1 MGDADSTVV
10 DGDIVLKPRALLF
23 QSISKGEP
31 MRNVIVGFILLA
43 MAFKMDETAPRSN
56 VLSSLVQTERSFA
69 KACQAKGIRASFL
82 EFFADDGVAFFP
94 EPLKYKEAVKNL
106 PPPVDPLAVSLEW
119 EPQTGDVA
127 ASGDLGYTTGPSVRS
142 ENASPEKSRRYGVF
156 FSVWRKQHDDTWKV
170 VVDIG
175 VATPG
180 ESTHLGM
187 PFKEP
192 RVRSVAMTG
201 WEIGS
206 DRYAM
211 VLNLE
216 DSFSRS
222 CASKGVLHGYLARVD
237 DDTRLHRTN
246 HMPIVGTQAIRLYL
260 STETSVP
267 IWTPVAGEMSAAG
280 DLGYAY
286 GGYEYMTHSGD
297 QSVVEKGYYLHVWKR
312 TSKDVWKLVAEVTNA
327 VEPENSH

>member
-1 MGDADSTVV
+1 
-10 DGDIVLKPRALLF
+10 
-23 QSISKGEP
+23 
-31 MRNVIVGFILLA
+31 MRNIVVGFILLA
-43 MAFKMDETAPRSN
+43 MPFKMDETTSRSK
-56 VLSSLVQTERSFA
+56 VLSSLVRTERSFA
-69 KACQAKGIRASFL
+69 RTCQAKGIRASFL

-142 ENASPEKSRRYGVF
+142 EDASPEKSKRYGVF
-156 FSVWRKQHDDTWKV
+156 FSVWKKQQDDKWKV
-170 VVDIG
+170 AVDIG

-180 ESTHLGM
+180 EPTPLGM

-192 RVRSVAMTG
+192 RVRSIAMTG
-201 WEIGS
+201 GGIGS
-206 DRYAM
+206 DKHAM

-216 DSFSRS
+216 DLFSKS
-222 CASKGVLHGYLARVD
+222 CESKGVLDGYLVYVD

-267 IWTPVAGEMSAAG
+267 IWTPGRG
-280 DLGYAY
+280 
-286 GGYEYMTHSGD
+286 
-297 QSVVEKGYYLHVWKR
+297 R
-312 TSKDVWKLVAEVTNA
+312 DVCGRGSRLCVREL
-327 VEPENSH
+327 